1 MATQY
6 RQYSDLDAVFAPNP
20 VTSDV
25 SVRKNESAIKAS
37 IKNLV
42 LTANFERPFDSSIGS
57 QLNRFLFEPM
67 DATTIIIM
75 KQVIARSITNHEPR
89 VDLLGI
95 NITASPDRNEIFID
109 INFAIKN
116 TEKPLNITFALDRT
130 R

>member
-1 MATQY
+1 MATQF
-6 RQYSDLDAVFAPNP
+6 RRYSDLDALFEPNP
-20 VTSDV
+20 VTYDLSL
-25 SVRKNESAIKAS
+25 RKNESAVKAS

-67 DATTIIIM
+67 DATTIILM
-75 KQVIARSITNHEPR
+75 KQVIARSINNHEPR

-95 NITASPDRNEIFID
+95 NITAKEDRNEIFID
-109 INFAIKN
+109 IKFLIKN
-116 TEKPLNITFALDRT
+116 TEKPLNITFALDRS